1 MECVGM
7 VRNEI
12 KMKSQEEERFDK
24 KQIALAIRNS
34 TIEDELSCSLLDE
47 VIIKCEACG
56 LKDICNEANE
66 LVDKYVERTTRVVGN
81 FTFD

>member
-1 MECVGM
+1 M

-12 KMKSQEEERFDK
+12 KMKSQEEDIFDK

-34 TIEDELSCSLLDE
+34 TIDDELRCSLVE
-47 VIIKCEACG
+47 EGIIKCEACG
-56 LKDICNEANE
+56 LKDICNEVDE